1 MKKQTGIALAVAL
14 VLLTGVGVKQG
25 FVLEAQASDNKA
37 EHAEDGHAHEDGES
51 GLRNLRTTMGTKTVM
66 TLKAMATAM
75 VTKAVMAVRR
85 TSTATKRMPK
95 VRLSFPKSRY
105 VPQAF
110 S

>member
-51 GLRNLRTTMGTKTVM
+51 GHEESENDHGDEDGHDAEGDGHGHEGEEEEV
-66 TLKAMATAM
+66 
-75 VTKAVMAVRR
+75 
-85 TSTATKRMPK
+85 
-95 VRLSFPKSRY
+95 
-105 VPQAF
+105 
-110 S
+110 

>member
-51 GLRNLRTTMGTKTVM
+51 GGS
-66 TLKAMATAM
+66 A
-75 VTKAVMAVRR
+75 RR
-85 TSTATKRMPK
+85 
-95 VRLSFPKSRY
+95 
-105 VPQAF
+105 
-110 S
+110 